1 MSRIIISFV
10 LVFLGFQLFAQYEV
24 NDNCMRAYRAII
36 SLDFDEGRL
45 WLEKEKA
52 ENPDNLIPVYYENY
66 IDFLT
71 LLIGEK
77 ESDFN
82 NLKPNKRERIN
93 ELEKGDPS
101 SPYYNYCLANV
112 YLQWAFARVKFGQHV
127 NAFFEIRK
135 AYRLLEENRL
145 NYPEFLPDNTGMG
158 LLHALVGSV
167 PDNYSWVTDIIG
179 MDGSVNEGVRELQQV
194 VDSAINN
201 QEYAHLLP
209 ESLFFLTFIQ
219 LNLSKEEQEAIEI
232 KQMLDSLPSKNPLI
246 VFAKVSILMKTGHN
260 DEAIEVL
267 TNFRHDR
274 DAYPFHYLK
283 YLLGLAKLSR
293 LDEDADRPLLEFI
306 IYYEGKNYRASACQ
320 KVAWHHLI
328 RGDTLGYKE
337 YINKALFYTDGIV
350 EEDKQALMEAESG
363 IIPNAALLKARLLFD
378 GGYHEK
384 ALGELQKA
392 ERENHFE
399 TIAEQTEYYYRK
411 GRVYHEMKEFDQALS
426 SYKTAIE
433 KGKGLNRYFAGNAA
447 LKSGNIF
454 ELLEDHEQAKKMYNK
469 CLSLNFT
476 EYEKGIKAMAKAG
489 LDRIEE

>member
-1 MSRIIISFV
+1 MSRITASFV

-24 NDNCMRAYRAII
+24 NHNCMQAYHAII

-52 ENPDNLIPVYYENY
+52 ENPDNLIPIYYENY

-77 ESDFN
+77 ESDLN
-82 NLKPNKRERIN
+82 SLNSNKRQRIKA
-93 ELEKGDPS
+93 LEKGDAS

-112 YLQWAFARVKFGQHV
+112 YLQWAFARVKFGQHL

-145 NYPEFLPDNTGMG
+145 NFPGFLPDNTGMG

-179 MDGSVNEGVRELQQV
+179 MDGSVNEGVYELKQV

-201 QEYAHLLP
+201 KEYAHLLP

-219 LNLSKEEQEAIEI
+219 LNLNKEEQDALEI
-232 KQMLDSLPSKNPLI
+232 KHMLDSLPSNNPLI
-246 VFAKVSILMKTGHN
+246 VFAKVSIMMKTGYN

-267 TNFRHDR
+267 TSFRQKD

-293 LDEDADRPLLEFI
+293 LDEDAHHPLLKFI
-306 IYYEGKNYRASACQ
+306 IYYEGKNYKSSACQ

-328 RGDTLGYKE
+328 KGDTAGYQE
-337 YINKALFYTDGIV
+337 HINKALFYNEGIV
-350 EEDKQALMEAESG
+350 EEDKQALMEAESD
-363 IIPNAALLKARLLFD
+363 IIPNASLLKARLLFD
-378 GGYHEK
+378 GGYYEK
-384 ALGELQKA
+384 ALEELEQGEHKEQ
-392 ERENHFE
+392 FE
-399 TIAEQTEYYYRK
+399 AVVEIAEFHYRK
-411 GRVYHEMKEFDQALS
+411 GRVYHELESYEKALS
-426 SYKTAIE
+426 CYKTAIE
-433 KGKGLNRYFAGNAA
+433 KAKRLKRYFAGNAA
-447 LKSGNIF
+447 LKSGNIY
-454 ELLEDHEQAKKMYNK
+454 ELLGDYEQAKDMYHK
-469 CLSLNFT
+469 CLGLDFT

-489 LDRIEE
+489 LNRIEE